1 MPPLLRR
8 TGFVLAM
15 GSVVLLWAG
24 PFFWMV
30 LGSFKPRESIIANEL
45 VLRFTPTWENY
56 DAIFFRH
63 AFWTYTANSFL
74 VAIGTTVITVAAS
87 ILAAYALSRYRAGG
101 RLFEF
106 WLMFTRML
114 PPATLLI
121 PLFLIFRT
129 LGLINTLT
137 GLVIA
142 DASFLLSF
150 CIWLLRG
157 FFDEVPV
164 GLEEAASCDG
174 ASRMQSLFY
183 IVLPMAAPGVT
194 ATVILSLIFAWNEYL
209 FAIVFA
215 SATASKTLPA
225 AANDF
230 ITGYAINW
238 GPVFASGVIIVL
250 PVAAAALLLQR
261 YIVRGLTL
269 GAFK

>member
-1 MPPLLRR
+1 MGSLLRR
-8 TGFVLAM
+8 LGFFLAM
-15 GSVVLLWAG
+15 GLTVLLWAG
-24 PFFWMV
+24 PFFWMI

-45 VLRFTPTWENY
+45 VLFFTPTWEHY
-56 DAIFFRH
+56 QTIFSRH
-63 AFWTYTANSFL
+63 AFWTYTLNSFA
-74 VAIGTTVITVAAS
+74 VAISTTIITVAAS
-87 ILAAYALSRYRAGG
+87 ILAAYALSRYRTGG

-137 GLVIA
+137 GLIIA

-150 CIWLLRG
+150 SIWLLRG

-164 GLEEAASCDG
+164 GLEEAAQCDG
-174 ASRMQSLFY
+174 ASRLQSLVY
-183 IVLPMAAPGVT
+183 IVLPVAAPGVT

-238 GPVFASGVIIVL
+238 GPVFASGVLIVL
-250 PVAAAALLLQR
+250 PVALAALLLQR

>member
-1 MPPLLRR
+1 MA
-8 TGFVLAM
+8 VI
-15 GSVVLLWAG
+15 VLLWAG
-24 PFFWMV
+24 PFAWMV
-30 LGSFKPRESIIANEL
+30 LGSFKPREAIIANEL
-45 VLRFTPTWENY
+45 VLRFSPTWEHY
-56 DAIFFRH
+56 DAIFSRQ
-63 AFWTYTANSFL
+63 AFWTYTVNSTL
-74 VAIGTTVITVAAS
+74 VALSSTLVTVTAS
-87 ILAAYALSRYRAGG
+87 VLAAYALSRYRSTG

-129 LGLINTLT
+129 LGLINSLT
-137 GLVIA
+137 GLVLA

-150 CIWLLRG
+150 SIWLLRG

-164 GLEEAASCDG
+164 GLEEAATCDG
-174 ASRMQSLFY
+174 ATRLQALVY
-183 IVLPMAAPGVT
+183 VVLPVAAPGVT
-194 ATVILSLIFAWNEYL
+194 ATIILSLIFAWNEYL

-238 GPVFASGVIIVL
+238 GPVFASGVVIVL
-250 PVAAAALLLQR
+250 PVAVAALLLQR

>member
-1 MPPLLRR
+1 VRTVRR
-8 TGFVLAM
+8 AGFAL
-15 GSVVLLWAG
+15 GLGLVVLVWAG
-24 PFFWMV
+24 PFLWMV
-30 LGSFKPRESIIANEL
+30 LGSLKPLEAIIAPEL
-45 VLRFTPTWENY
+45 VLRFSPTLEHY
-56 DAIFFRH
+56 EAIFSRH
-63 AFWTYTANSFL
+63 AFWTYTRNSIV
-74 VAIGTTVITVAAS
+74 VAVSTTVITVTAS
-87 ILAAYALSRYRAGG
+87 VLAAYALSRYRTGG

-106 WLMFTRML
+106 WLIFTRML
-114 PPATLLI
+114 PPATLLV
-121 PLFLIFRT
+121 PLFLIFRS

-137 GLVIA
+137 GLIVA

-150 CIWLLRG
+150 SIWLLRS

-164 GLEEAASCDG
+164 DLEEAAACDG
-174 ASRMQSLFY
+174 ASRLQALAHV
-183 IVLPMAAPGVT
+183 VLPLAAPGVT

-238 GPVFASGVIIVL
+238 GPVFASGVVIVL
-250 PVAAAALLLQR
+250 PVAVAALGLQR

-269 GAFK
+269 GAFR

>member
-1 MPPLLRR
+1 MRR
-8 TGFVLAM
+8 FLSRLTFVLAM
-15 GSVVLLWAG
+15 GAVILVWVG

-30 LGSFKPRESIIANEL
+30 LGSFKPREAIIASEL
-45 VLRFTPTWENY
+45 VVLFTPTWENY
-56 DAIFFRH
+56 DTIFSRFS
-63 AFWTYTANSFL
+63 FWTYTANSFL
-74 VAIGTTVITVAAS
+74 VAISTTMITVAAS

-106 WLMFTRML
+106 WLLFTRML

-129 LGLINTLT
+129 LGLINTVT
-137 GLVIA
+137 GLILA

-150 CIWLLRG
+150 CVWLLRG

-164 GLEEAASCDG
+164 SLEEAAACDG
-174 ASRMQSLFY
+174 ASRLQGLFY
-183 IVLPMAAPGVT
+183 VVLPLAVPGVA

-238 GPVFASGVIIVL
+238 GPVFASGVVIVV
-250 PVAAAALLLQR
+250 PVALAALLLQR

-269 GAFK
+269 GAFR

>member
-1 MPPLLRR
+1 MLILARRIGLL
-8 TGFVLAM
+8 LAM
-15 GSVVLLWAG
+15 GAVVLIWAG

-30 LGSFKPRESIIANEL
+30 LGSFKPLESIIATEL

-56 DAIFFRH
+56 EAIFSRF

-74 VAIGTTVITVAAS
+74 VAISTTLITVAAS

-137 GLVIA
+137 GLILA

-150 CIWLLRG
+150 SVWLLRG

-164 GLEEAASCDG
+164 GLEEAALCDG
-174 ASRMQSLFY
+174 ATRMQSLFY
-183 IVLPMAAPGVT
+183 VVLPMAAPGVT

-250 PVAAAALLLQR
+250 PVALAALLLQR
-261 YIVRGLTL
+261 YIVRGITL
-269 GAFK
+269 GAFR

>member
-1 MPPLLRR
+1 MRSRLRR
-8 TGFVLAM
+8 LGFALAM
-15 GSVVLLWAG
+15 SLVVLLWAG
-24 PFFWMV
+24 PFFWML
-30 LGSFKPRESIIANEL
+30 LGSFKPREAIIANEL
-45 VLRFTPTWENY
+45 VLWFTPTWEHY
-56 DAIFFRH
+56 EAIFSRH
-63 AFWTYTANSFL
+63 AFWTYTLNSFI
-74 VAIGTTVITVAAS
+74 VAISSSVVTVTAS

-137 GLVIA
+137 GLILA

-150 CIWLLRG
+150 CVWLLRG

-164 GLEEAASCDG
+164 GLEEAAACDG
-174 ASRMQSLFY
+174 ASRLQSLVY
-183 IVLPMAAPGVT
+183 IILPVAAPGVT
-194 ATVILSLIFAWNEYL
+194 ATIILSLIFAWNEYL

-238 GPVFASGVIIVL
+238 GPVFASGVLIVL
-250 PVAAAALLLQR
+250 PVALAALLLQR

>member
-1 MPPLLRR
+1 MGRAMRR
-8 TGFVLAM
+8 LGFAVAM
-15 GSVVLLWAG
+15 GAVVLVWAG

-30 LGSFKPRESIIANEL
+30 LGSFKSRERIIATEL
-45 VLRFTPTWENY
+45 VLWFRPTWENY
-56 DAIFFRH
+56 EAIFSRH
-63 AFWTYTANSFL
+63 AFWTYTLNSFL
-74 VAIGTTVITVAAS
+74 VAVSSTLITLAAS
-87 ILAAYALSRYRAGG
+87 VLAAYALSRYRSGG

-114 PPATLLI
+114 PPATLLV

-137 GLVIA
+137 GLIIA
-142 DASFLLSF
+142 DASFLLSI

-164 GLEEAASCDG
+164 GLEEAALCDG
-174 ASRMQSLFY
+174 ASRVQGLLY
-183 IVLPMAAPGVT
+183 VVLPVAAPGVT
-194 ATVILSLIFAWNEYL
+194 ATTILSLIFAWNEYL

-238 GPVFASGVIIVL
+238 GPVFASGVVIVL
-250 PVAAAALLLQR
+250 PVALAALLLQR

>member
-1 MPPLLRR
+1 
-8 TGFVLAM
+8 
-15 GSVVLLWAG
+15 
-24 PFFWMV
+24 
-30 LGSFKPRESIIANEL
+30 
-45 VLRFTPTWENY
+45 
-56 DAIFFRH
+56 
-63 AFWTYTANSFL
+63 
-74 VAIGTTVITVAAS
+74 
-87 ILAAYALSRYRAGG
+87 
-101 RLFEF
+101 
-106 WLMFTRML
+106 ML
-114 PPATLLI
+114 PPATLLV

-129 LGLINTLT
+129 LGLVNTLT

-150 CIWLLRG
+150 SVWLLRG

-164 GLEEAASCDG
+164 DLEEAAACDG
-174 ASRMQSLFY
+174 ASRLQALAY
-183 IVLPMAAPGVT
+183 VVLPLAAPGVT

-238 GPVFASGVIIVL
+238 GPVFASGVVIVL
-250 PVAAAALLLQR
+250 PVALAAGGLQR

-269 GAFK
+269 GAFR